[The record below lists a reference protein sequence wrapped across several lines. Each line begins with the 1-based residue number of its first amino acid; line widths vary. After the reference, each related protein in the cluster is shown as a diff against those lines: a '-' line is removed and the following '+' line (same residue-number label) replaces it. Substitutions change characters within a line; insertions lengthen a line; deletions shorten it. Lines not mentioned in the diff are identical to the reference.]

1 VEFRILGPLEVR
13 SDDRSLQL
21 GGAKPRAVLAILLTR
36 ANEVVSRDRLIDELW
51 GENPPATAVNVLQGY
66 VSDLRKALGSG
77 GLVTRAPGYMVAVEP
92 GELDLHRFER
102 LVEEARGTLAAGDA
116 GRAADTLREA
126 LALWR
131 GPPLADFAYE
141 PFAQAEITRLE
152 ELRLVAL
159 ERRIE
164 ADLVLGRH
172 AELVGELEA
181 LIPKHPLRERLRAQ
195 LMLALYR
202 SGRQAEALEA
212 YQEARRAL
220 VDELGIDP
228 SQSLQELEKAILR
241 QDHALEPAPAAPAS
255 AGGAVEPEPLPP
267 ERSILVVPQ
276 DDSNLDAL
284 VELAEPLARKP
295 PREVILARLV
305 ADDHE
310 LSDAMALLTERRK
323 SLLERRVAARVAA
336 FTSTEPGG
344 DTVLL
349 ASEQDVD
356 LLLADISPDLLEN
369 GLLREPLA
377 SLLEAAPCDVALLVC
392 RAGRSP
398 ELGAD
403 RPVFVPF
410 GGAEHDW
417 TAVEIGAWVAKSQG
431 TTIRLLGTVADPE
444 QGRRD
449 ASRLLARASLIVQ
462 RAVGVVAEPA
472 LVSPG
477 PEGVVRATAGASV
490 VVIGLSSRWRQEGL
504 GPARL
509 EVARSAS
516 APVLLVRHGLR
527 PGGLAPRGSLTRF
540 TWSLAG
546 QADKAAASGL
556 EKPARRRSPA
566 R

>member
-13 SDDRSLQL
+13 SDDRPLQL

-51 GENPPATAVNVLQGY
+51 AENPPATAVNVLQGY

-92 GELDLHRFER
+92 GQLDLHRFER
-102 LVEEARGTLAAGDA
+102 LVEESRATLARGDA

-131 GPPLADFAYE
+131 GSPLADFAYE

-159 ERRIE
+159 EWRIE
-164 ADLVLGRH
+164 ADLVVGRH

-241 QDHALEPAPAAPAS
+241 QDPALEPTPAAPAS
-255 AGGAVEPEPLPP
+255 AARAAEPAPRAP

-276 DDSNLDAL
+276 DGTNLDAL
-284 VELAEPLARKP
+284 VGLAEPLAKEP
-295 PREVILARLV
+295 PREIILARLV
-305 ADDHE
+305 TGDQE
-310 LSDAMALLTERRK
+310 LSEALALLTERRA
-323 SLLERRVAARVAA
+323 SLLERSVAARVAA
-336 FTSTEPGG
+336 FTSTEPGE

-356 LLLADISPDLLEN
+356 LLLADVSPDLLEDR
-369 GLLREPLA
+369 LLAEPLA

-392 RAGRSP
+392 RAERSG

-417 TAVEIGAWVAKSQG
+417 SAVEIGAWVARSQG
-431 TTIRLLGTVADPE
+431 TTIRLLGTAADPE

-546 QADKAAASGL
+546 AARQGRG
-556 EKPARRRSPA
+556 ERAREARSP
-566 R
+566 

>member
-195 LMLALYR
+195 LMIALYR

-241 QDHALEPAPAAPAS
+241 QDHALEPAPAATAS

-403 RPVFVPF
+403 RPVLVPF

-417 TAVEIGAWVAKSQG
+417 SAVEIGAWVAKSQG